1 MAKGDKKKMQ
11 NQLNT
16 QVSKQQEGQDTMMNT
31 LIPQANTRSG
41 YSNQANEQSFAD
53 YNDIMGRY
61 RRLADEGVDQ
71 NKPGLE
77 RVNYTRPGE
86 MNEAFSGYRD
96 FANTGGYS
104 EGDVRDMRARG
115 ISPIRGAY
123 ANALS
128 EVDRQKNLA
137 GGYSPNAAAL
147 RARMASTQGQQMAD
161 RVQDVNAQIAEAR
174 NKGRQFGISGMGGL
188 SVNDA
193 ELAQR
198 AALANQNAG
207 LEIARYN
214 LNDPRMNAVSGM
226 AQMFQATP
234 GMAHEFAGQ
243 ADSSMRNWMDANQLQ
258 QGIGQNAMQGQQAVA
273 ATPSNFETGFNR
285 VGQGLQMAGN
295 VAGAWM
301 GVPGGKPKLPTNT
314 AAMNRNVGAG
324 IYGPSAPIQNSPYY

>member
-31 LIPQANTRSG
+31 LIPQANERSG
-41 YSNQANEQSFAD
+41 YSSRANEQSFAD
-53 YNDIMGRY
+53 YSDIMNRY
-61 RRLADEGVDQ
+61 RGLADQGVDQ

-104 EGDVRDMRARG
+104 EGDIRDMRARG
-115 ISPIRGAY
+115 VSPIRGAY

-128 EVDRQKNLA
+128 EVDRQKNLM

-147 RARMASTQGQQMAD
+147 RAKMAGSQGQMMAD
-161 RVQDVNAQIAEAR
+161 KVQDVNAQIAEAR

-198 AALANQNAG
+198 AALANQQAG

-214 LNDPRMNAVSGM
+214 LNDPRMNAVHGM

-234 GMAHEFAGQ
+234 GMAREFANQ
-243 ADSSMRNWMDANQLQ
+243 ADSSMGNWLNANQLQ
-258 QGIGQNAMQGQQAVA
+258 QGIGHGAMQGQQMVA
-273 ATPSNFETGFNR
+273 NTPSNFEVGFNR
-285 VGQGLQMAGN
+285 VGQGIKMAGD

-301 GVPGGKPKLPTNT
+301 GVPGGKPPLPTNT
-314 AAMNRNVGAG
+314 PAMNRNVGSA
-324 IYGPSAPIQNSPYY
+324 IYGPSAPRQNSPYY